1 MHLLPFI
8 LGSLVRVTTIK
19 GVLHIALESDARPTV
34 VQGEDR
40 ILVPAVMHHPDDL
53 DGTFLDV
60 WSTVPRCMNAGT

>member
-19 GVLHIALESDARPTV
+19 GVLHIALWCDARPTV

-40 ILVPAVMHHPDDL
+40 ILVPAVVHHPDDL
-53 DGTFLDV
+53 DGTFVEL
-60 WSTVPRCMNAGT
+60 TVLQRGT